1 MKAWLARY
9 GAHEDPLVAAGN
21 FVALVLAWNQ
31 PFYPLYL
38 WFIIGSKAWVEVPDV
53 LSGFLFFSIPAIA
66 RRHSLL
72 GRVLLSIFGLANVLI
87 VWLMLGEGAGVW
99 LLLFPCGMLAALLF
113 TWRERWTM
121 LPLALL
127 PLATWLATRGR
138 LGPPPVAFTDEQLAS
153 MTTMNAV
160 SAFAL
165 LAFFG
170 WVFLKRPASASPTDP
185 ETATPHPPSPRA
197 G

>member
-1 MKAWLARY
+1 MKAWLGRY
-9 GAHEDPLVAAGN
+9 AAHPDPLVAAGN

-38 WFIIGSKAWVEVPDV
+38 WLIAGSKAWVEAPDV
-53 LSGFLFFSIPAIA
+53 LSGLLFFAIPAIA
-66 RRHSLL
+66 RRNSLL
-72 GRVLLSIFGLANVLI
+72 GRVLLSVFGLANVMI
-87 VWLMLGEGAGVW
+87 VWWILGEGTGIW

-113 TWRERWTM
+113 TWRERWVM

-127 PLATWLATRGR
+127 PLMSWLAMRER
-138 LGPPPVAFTDEQLAS
+138 LGPPPVAFTVEELAS
-153 MTTMNAV
+153 ITTMNAV

-170 WVFLKRPASASPTDP
+170 WVFMKRNS
-185 ETATPHPPSPRA
+185 
-197 G
+197 

>member
-9 GAHEDPLVAAGN
+9 AAHEDPLVAAGN

-53 LSGFLFFSIPAIA
+53 LSGFLFFAIPAIA
-66 RRHSLL
+66 RRNALL
-72 GRVLLSIFGLANVLI
+72 GRVLLSVFGIANVLV
-87 VWLMLGEGAGVW
+87 VWWMLGDGAGLW

-113 TWRERWTM
+113 TWRERWVM
-121 LPLALL
+121 LGLALL
-127 PLATWLATRGR
+127 PLVAWLALWGR
-138 LGPPPVAFTDEQLAS
+138 LGPPPVSLSIEEMAS
-153 MTTMNAV
+153 ITTMNAV

-170 WVFLKRPASASPTDP
+170 WVFLRRPS
-185 ETATPHPPSPRA
+185 
-197 G
+197 

>member
-1 MKAWLARY
+1 MKAWLGRY
-9 GAHEDPLVAAGN
+9 AAHPDPLVAAGN

-38 WFIIGSKAWVEVPDV
+38 WLIAGSKAWVEAPDV
-53 LSGFLFFSIPAIA
+53 LSGLLFFAIPAIA
-66 RRHSLL
+66 RRNSLL
-72 GRVLLSIFGLANVLI
+72 GRVLLSVFGLANVMI
-87 VWLMLGEGAGVW
+87 VWWILGEGTGIW

-113 TWRERWTM
+113 TWRERWVM

-127 PLATWLATRGR
+127 PLVSWLAMRER
-138 LGPPPVAFTDEQLAS
+138 LGPPSVAFTVEELAS
-153 MTTMNAV
+153 ITTMNAV

-170 WVFLKRPASASPTDP
+170 WVFMKRNS
-185 ETATPHPPSPRA
+185 
-197 G
+197 